1 MRTVATLSSCC
12 APPQPACPAHRHRAS
27 PSRSEEIS
35 QTRLNKMRGVTS
47 HDRIDEELYQ
57 DYETEE
63 AKQVRS
69 WLWTGCLTC
78 APAC

>member
-1 MRTVATLSSCC
+1 
-12 APPQPACPAHRHRAS
+12 
-27 PSRSEEIS
+27 
-35 QTRLNKMRGVTS
+35 MRGVTS

-69 WLWTGCLTC
+69 DRAVGLGAKRLLGI
-78 APAC
+78 A